1 MKTSSST
8 RCRPQSS
15 ISLDEKR
22 HRNRSLGCIS
32 RYSACPLPGFSAY
45 LGSITRVSTGQTTF
59 HPYGVEEP
67 LAPQNCVGVFTSMY
81 CSTPSEY
88 SFQPMFSL
96 SDTPPL
102 VSPEP
107 DDDLDFSPD
116 MTRKK
121 ESASSG
127 YGSAG
132 SESEHDLM
140 SLRSDDIKFRGRLHH
155 RGSHGGKANQDLQR
169 RRSMPP
175 MCNFEND
182 VTRILCQNGYGKFET
197 NVDTGEQIRMEIR
210 GMSRPE
216 SVLQLVQKFGEIS
229 AAQDNEIHKSRLSL
243 KLGKEN
249 NTKTGSNNRQILL
262 QQSKSGPPTPIRHVA
277 PITTTFTLP
286 APRMPVGGI
295 ASLKSEP
302 KMSRPNMFKQMEK
315 VGANPTSA
323 APPRQLNPNSI
334 KDALLRWIQNRV
346 AGYPNVNVT
355 NFSSSWAD
363 GMAFCALIHR
373 FAPQSFDFSTLDPK
387 NRRQNFDLA
396 FKVAEDNGI
405 FPLLEVDD
413 MIMMGD
419 RPDWKCV
426 FTYVQSFYK
435 QFRDHP

>member
-132 SESEHDLM
+132 SESEHDL
-140 SLRSDDIKFRGRLHH
+140 
-155 RGSHGGKANQDLQR
+155 DLQR

-175 MCNFEND
+175 MCHFEND

-197 NVDTGEQIRMEIR
+197 NV
-210 GMSRPE
+210 
-216 SVLQLVQKFGEIS
+216 QLKI
-229 AAQDNEIHKSRLSL
+229 
-243 KLGKEN
+243 
-249 NTKTGSNNRQILL
+249 
-262 QQSKSGPPTPIRHVA
+262 
-277 PITTTFTLP
+277 
-286 APRMPVGGI
+286 
-295 ASLKSEP
+295 
-302 KMSRPNMFKQMEK
+302 
-315 VGANPTSA
+315 
-323 APPRQLNPNSI
+323 
-334 KDALLRWIQNRV
+334 
-346 AGYPNVNVT
+346 
-355 NFSSSWAD
+355 
-363 GMAFCALIHR
+363 
-373 FAPQSFDFSTLDPK
+373 
-387 NRRQNFDLA
+387 
-396 FKVAEDNGI
+396 
-405 FPLLEVDD
+405 
-413 MIMMGD
+413 
-419 RPDWKCV
+419 
-426 FTYVQSFYK
+426 
-435 QFRDHP
+435 

>member
-1 MKTSSST
+1 
-8 RCRPQSS
+8 
-15 ISLDEKR
+15 
-22 HRNRSLGCIS
+22 
-32 RYSACPLPGFSAY
+32 
-45 LGSITRVSTGQTTF
+45 
-59 HPYGVEEP
+59 
-67 LAPQNCVGVFTSMY
+67 
-81 CSTPSEY
+81 
-88 SFQPMFSL
+88 MFSL

-107 DDDLDFSPD
+107 DDDVDDYSPD

-140 SLRSDDIKFRGRLHH
+140 SLRSDDIKFRGRLRY
-155 RGSHGGKANQDLQR
+155 RGSHVGGGGRNQEIQR

-175 MCNFEND
+175 SCHFEND
-182 VTRILCQNGYGKFET
+182 VTRVLCHDGYGKYET

-216 SVLQLVQKFGEIS
+216 SVLQLARKFGEIS

-249 NTKTGSNNRQILL
+249 SSSKNHQLL
-262 QQSKSGPPTPIRHVA
+262 MQSKSGPPTPIRHAAA
-277 PITTTFTLP
+277 PIITTHTIRP
-286 APRMPVGGI
+286 QVGGI
-295 ASLKSEP
+295 ASLKFATEP

-315 VGANPTSA
+315 VGANPTST

-373 FAPQSFDFSTLDPK
+373 FAPHSFDFSKLDPK

>member
-1 MKTSSST
+1 MLKIEAVTHAAENNM
-8 RCRPQSS
+8 
-15 ISLDEKR
+15 I
-22 HRNRSLGCIS
+22 
-32 RYSACPLPGFSAY
+32 F
-45 LGSITRVSTGQTTF
+45 V
-59 HPYGVEEP
+59 
-67 LAPQNCVGVFTSMY
+67 
-81 CSTPSEY
+81 
-88 SFQPMFSL
+88 FSL
-96 SDTPPL
+96 SRP
-102 VSPEP
+102 
-107 DDDLDFSPD
+107 F
-116 MTRKK
+116 RK
-121 ESASSG
+121 
-127 YGSAG
+127 
-132 SESEHDLM
+132 
-140 SLRSDDIKFRGRLHH
+140 
-155 RGSHGGKANQDLQR
+155 
-169 RRSMPP
+169 
-175 MCNFEND
+175 
-182 VTRILCQNGYGKFET
+182 
-197 NVDTGEQIRMEIR
+197 DTGEQIRMEIR

-216 SVLQLVQKFGEIS
+216 SVLQLARKFGEIS

-249 NTKTGSNNRQILL
+249 TTKPIINRSLSM
-262 QQSKSGPPTPIRHVA
+262 QSKSGPPTPIRHAA
-277 PITTTFTLP
+277 PIITTYTLP
-286 APRMPVGGI
+286 SRPTVGGI

-315 VGANPTSA
+315 VGANPTST

-373 FAPQSFDFSTLDPK
+373 FAPHSFDFSKLDPK